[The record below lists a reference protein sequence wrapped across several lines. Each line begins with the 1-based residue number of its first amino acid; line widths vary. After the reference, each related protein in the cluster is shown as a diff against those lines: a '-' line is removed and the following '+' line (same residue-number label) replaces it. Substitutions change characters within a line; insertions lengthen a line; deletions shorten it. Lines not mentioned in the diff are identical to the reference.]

1 MSLKQSAGIETRLAR
16 AKAFAQAWREV
27 DPNLGLDD
35 LTLKNYDDSV
45 ADLDK
50 AYMQLVT
57 QETAIDNTRAQ
68 VSTLTNETDDN
79 EIRLHALAK
88 RSNLARIRCNLDN
101 WVALAAASARKT
113 KAAHPRIQINRPVTK
128 SLSLNGSRPHP
139 RRDFAQDAYTSV

>member
-45 ADLDK
+45 TDLER
-50 AYMQLVT
+50 AYMHLVT

-68 VSTLTNETDDN
+68 VSTLTTDTDNN
-79 EIRLHALAK
+79 EIRLRALAK
-88 RSNLARIRCNLDN
+88 IKFGANSMQFGQLGGTRS
-101 WVALAAASARKT
+101 SERK
-113 KAAHPRIQINRPVTK
+113 KNKGRPPKNVDK
-128 SLSLNGSRPHP
+128 PANN
-139 RRDFAQDAYTSV
+139 